1 MGRAGM
7 NFDFTGLLQGLEKAG
22 RSAIPAAKVGLYET
36 AGIVADAIAAAARQL
51 PLDSSTANQIAE
63 SVGIADMETT
73 PGGVNTAISFDGYF
87 EESGFPIIYFVREYE
102 KGTSWMQPH
111 PFQRRA
117 AQAAMARAEAEGNKK
132 AAEFAQRIL
141 DNLKDT

>member
-7 NFDFTGLLQGLEKAG
+7 NFDFTGLLHGLEQAG
-22 RSAIPAAKVGLYET
+22 RAATPAAKVGLYET
-36 AGIVADAIAAAARQL
+36 AGIVADAIAAAARKL

-63 SVGIADMETT
+63 SVGIAKMDTV
-73 PGGVNTAISFDGYF
+73 PDGANTAISFDGYF

-102 KGTSWMQPH
+102 KGTSWMRPH
-111 PFQRRA
+111 PFQRKA